1 MIMHITDI
9 NNSQII
15 TAAFAK
21 GMAKLNNSNI
31 QANSKSMKLPFG
43 RVLHDELGGANNLHA
58 LRRPARHFMPLNNS
72 KINQY
77 PETLLAS
84 KGVNKPSKSSIIEQY
99 NAYKEDQL
107 MSNPGGDN
115 FFLNNTG
122 EVIDDNYDHSRITK
136 RVGKDLTDAGNNLL
150 NAVKD
155 LGIGAKI
162 KYVDKLGN
170 IIDGRK
176 IGFAGTVVNFFKNV
190 ASGLSLGVYSPE
202 GEAKP
207 HGGTGRIKHLF
218 RKIVKDALI
227 GDVVRGVPKSVIHIG
242 EDILFAGL
250 NAVEVVPD
258 VTIGN
263 VKAGRKITTAI
274 FDNTQVVM
282 DFVTDVIPGGD
293 ASTRTRS
300 FELAKG
306 LKGLPIINN
315 LTTPEEKQD
324 EKDWRYVRNTNFR
337 KVIETI
343 PSLIPFRI

>member
-1 MIMHITDI
+1 MNITTI

-15 TAAFAK
+15 TEALSK
-21 GMAKLNNSNI
+21 GMVKLNNPNLLPF
-31 QANSKSMKLPFG
+31 NSKSKKLPFD
-43 RVLHDELGGANNLHA
+43 RVLFDELGGANNLHT
-58 LRRPARHFMPLNNS
+58 LRRSTRHFMPINNS

-77 PETLLAS
+77 PETLFAS
-84 KGVNKPSKSSIIEQY
+84 KGVNKPPKSSIIKQY

-115 FFLNNTG
+115 FFLNKTG
-122 EVIDDNYDHSRITK
+122 EIIDNNYEHSKITK

-162 KYVDKLGN
+162 KYVDKIGN
-170 IIDGRK
+170 IKDARK
-176 IGFAGTVVNFFKNV
+176 VGFAGTIVNFFKNV
-190 ASGLSLGVYSPE
+190 GSGLSFGIYSPA
-202 GEAKP
+202 GEAQP
-207 HGGTGRIKHLF
+207 HGGAGRIKYLF
-218 RKIVKDALI
+218 KKIFKDALF

-242 EDILFAGL
+242 EDLMFAGL

-258 VTIGN
+258 ATIGN
-263 VKAGRKITTAI
+263 VENGRKITTAI
-274 FDNTQVVM
+274 FDNTQVIM
-282 DFVTDVIPGGD
+282 DFVTDIIPGGD
-293 ASTRTRS
+293 ASTRTHS
-300 FELAKG
+300 FKLTRG

-324 EKDWRYVRNTNFR
+324 EKDWRYVRNTSFR